1 MEQVMTPGRIN
12 ACAACDVREAVGR
25 PLEAWQE
32 PGAAEVSEVV
42 AGILDDPSH
51 PEASINVERLKR
63 AVYRLQVGSESGR
76 TLILKRHK
84 PAIAQTDR
92 FLLERWLPVIGFAD
106 RCPRLVAAAAN
117 REGTWVWH
125 IYEDLGTENLAVQ
138 RDSSRLAAAVDCIA
152 DLHVRAAGH
161 AMLPEIRW
169 RARDHGTHF
178 FVESLRDAISALD
191 RAPTEDP
198 RAPTDFSPVRTRLRN
213 RLSRLLADAPRQI
226 RIGEAL
232 PETLLH
238 GDLWPKN
245 VFVTIAAGGARAQ
258 LIDWD
263 HVGTGP
269 FTYDLSTFLYQCSR
283 DERPWI
289 LRRYRE
295 AVEHAGW
302 RLPDDAQL
310 NAIFY
315 TAECARYAHCIL
327 WAAMALVN
335 DGAEWGMRDL
345 VDYDRWFETL
355 RPPLPD

>member
-1 MEQVMTPGRIN
+1 MMPSRTN

-32 PGAAEVSEVV
+32 PGAAEVSEVLTR
-42 AGILDDPSH
+42 ILDDTSP
-51 PEASINVERLKR
+51 PETAINIERLKR
-63 AVYRLQVGSESGR
+63 AVYRLRIGSGSGR
-76 TLILKRHK
+76 TLILKRHQ

-92 FLLERWLPVIGFAD
+92 LLLDRWLPAIAFAD
-106 RCPRLVAAAAN
+106 RCPRLVAAAAD
-117 REGTWVWH
+117 REGMSVWH
-125 IYEDLGTENLAVQ
+125 IYEDIGTEHLAVR
-138 RDSSRLAAAVDCIA
+138 RDASRLAAAVDCIA
-152 DLHVRAAGH
+152 ELHARAAGH

-178 FVESLRDAISALD
+178 LIGSLRDAIAALD
-191 RAPTEDP
+191 RVPTDGP
-198 RAPTDFSPVRTRLRN
+198 RAPQELPAVRTRLRD
-213 RLSRLLADAPRQI
+213 RLSRLLDDAPRRI
-226 RIGEAL
+226 RIGEAV

-245 VFVTIAAGGARAQ
+245 VFVTVAPGGARAQ

-263 HVGTGP
+263 HVGAGP
-269 FTYDLSTFLYQCSR
+269 LTYDLSTFLYQCSS

-295 AVEHAGW
+295 AMEHGGW

-310 NAIFY
+310 NELFY

-335 DGAEWGMRDL
+335 DGAEWGMSDL